1 MCDHP
6 KLRTFEL
13 VDKVAVFVNRVTA
26 GFPRENCFVEM
37 LRLWM
42 IRMSWGLKGR
52 SLKLRKF

>member
-26 GFPRENCFVEM
+26 GGFLEKIVLSKYLGF
-37 LRLWM
+37 LDD
-42 IRMSWGLKGR
+42 
-52 SLKLRKF
+52 